1 MTAAKTEQPA
11 EAGGGFSLP
20 GQPTEEALAEVGS
33 DAGKALVRGFGR
45 LGNAAIG
52 EWVAKKEAKAEA
64 ARLAIETEAKI
75 NAAKAVAAAGREQA
89 LADLEHSAALQR
101 RAERLRIELAREQL
115 NWEAIER
122 RSLEYVE
129 RDPENGNAR
138 EIDEDWLFKF
148 ADLAQKV
155 SDSDVQALWARALSS
170 AAIRGAP
177 KLSAAA
183 LQTLGL
189 FDRQVAESFRDFV
202 AVVARLGFVPEPEQG
217 QHDPQGI
224 NLGMLHDLGLI
235 DNTLY
240 EGTYSFEDFSFEA
253 IKRTGSLP
261 AELHSHYALT
271 LRGREIAN
279 AVFRRS
285 EDVPLG
291 EQFEHQYLCLVLL
304 NHFRHKQTA
313 SILPSHAPD
322 EPPLSIRLTRKNPLT
337 EATGSNDWKQ
347 LSTRLSARLF
357 KLLLWA
363 GERYD
368 IEARD

>member
-1 MTAAKTEQPA
+1 MSATKTEQPA
-11 EAGGGFSLP
+11 KTGGGLSLP

-45 LGNAAIG
+45 LGNAALG

-64 ARLAIETEAKI
+64 ARLAIETDAKI

-89 LADLEHSAALQR
+89 LADLEHNAALQR

-115 NWEAIER
+115 NLEAMER
-122 RSLEYVE
+122 RALEYVE
-129 RDPENGNAR
+129 RDPENGSAR
-138 EIDEDWLFKF
+138 EVDEDWLFKF

-155 SDSDVQALWARALSS
+155 SDSDVQSLWARALSS
-170 AAIRGAP
+170 VAIQGAP

-189 FDRQVAESFRDFV
+189 FDAQIAESFRNFV
-202 AVVARLGFVPEPEQG
+202 AVVATFGFLPEPEEG
-217 QHDPQGI
+217 EHDPQGI
-224 NLGMLHDLGLI
+224 NLGILHDLGLI

-253 IKRTGSLP
+253 IKRTGPLP
-261 AELHSHYALT
+261 ADLRSHYALT
-271 LRGREIAN
+271 LRGREIAS

-291 EQFEHQYLCLVLL
+291 EQHEHQYLRLILL
-304 NHFRHKQTA
+304 NQLKRKQAAT
-313 SILPSHAPD
+313 ILPSLAPD
-322 EPPLSIRLTRKNPLT
+322 GQPWSIRLTRKNPLT
-337 EATGSNDWKQ
+337 KASSSNDWR
-347 LSTRLSARLF
+347 SFSERISARLF

-363 GERYD
+363 DERYD
-368 IEARD
+368 IEAR